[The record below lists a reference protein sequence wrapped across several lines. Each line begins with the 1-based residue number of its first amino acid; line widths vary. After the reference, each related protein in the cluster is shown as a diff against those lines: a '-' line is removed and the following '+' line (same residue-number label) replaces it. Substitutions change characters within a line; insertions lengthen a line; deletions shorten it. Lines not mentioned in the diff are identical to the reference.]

1 MYLQYK
7 NCLGEGCRW
16 NETNPGTYSYMNQL
30 CNKEQFTQKYI
41 TASLV
46 IRQVYTFNG
55 DRLLHWNSYENIM
68 FTESSVI
75 GIFMAS
81 HYYLIELYL
90 G

>member
-1 MYLQYK
+1 MKQVLRYTPTWTGFAIKY
-7 NCLGEGCRW
+7 
-16 NETNPGTYSYMNQL
+16 
-30 CNKEQFTQKYI
+30 NKQFTQKYI
-41 TASLV
+41 TGFLF

-55 DRLLHWNSYENIM
+55 DRILHWNSYENIV